1 MSNNKTLRAFLV
13 VLLVLSFSTTLFA
26 QRQKRTD
33 ETPASTGPAKTRVEA
48 DAVKTDSRSMK
59 AREETIRELTELLK
73 EMPDSHPKKPGQYRR
88 LAELYWE
95 KARGIKAVIMD
106 EYNKKID
113 KYYEMNDPN
122 APMPE
127 LNLDQSLEWNKK
139 AIEICDFIIKKYPNY
154 QGLDEVYFFMASNL
168 METGQSLAAVRYYT
182 LVVEKFKDSK
192 YASDSYFEMGE
203 YFFNNNNVFKA
214 IPNYEA
220 IIKKYPDNKFY
231 GFALYK
237 YAWCM
242 YNVGEY
248 EKSVELFQKVV
259 EVAEKINDQ
268 SLKEDALNDMVAPY
282 AEAGSVDEAEKYF
295 KTIVKEQKYFIA
307 VLKRLAQIY
316 FDQDRSEEAIKIYRK
331 LQDEAPERPEGP
343 VWQKQIVECYK
354 KLNKKDKV
362 REEIINL
369 VKNYADANARWV
381 KANEK
386 DEAAL
391 ESAQQTAEAA
401 LRILT
406 VEYHN
411 EARKTK
417 SPETWKIV
425 GELYPIY
432 LNYFPKS
439 EASYDMRFNYAEYLY
454 DHKKYTEAGDEY
466 QKVADMNPKGHHFED
481 ASFGA
486 VSCFGALLEEDQERA
501 KKEAQNRIA
510 KAKQEKSGEISAD
523 LVKAADD
530 KDADKKD
537 KVADENKEKP
547 IPELHQKFITAC
559 DTYIK
564 NIPRSKY
571 LVDIIYK
578 QAITYYVFN
587 HFDKAVPV
595 FEMIVQKYPRHELA
609 EFSAD
614 LIMDSLN
621 MARDWEA
628 INNKSREFLK
638 NSALLSGR
646 NRLKADLEKF
656 KEMATFYSADIPHKH
671 GKSLESADRYM
682 AFVNEFQKS
691 KFNDVAMYNA
701 IVYYQ
706 KGGDLNKSIRVQE
719 QFLRSSEDVYKKS
732 PHRDKIMFGL
742 AKNYHA
748 IAEYDKAAQLYVD
761 FVEKSPQGQDAGDAV
776 YNAAVLYAS
785 LGDTEKAIDNYR
797 LYVKTYAKDDN
808 EKAKIALNYGY
819 IWMRKGKNFYDK
831 ANKGFDT
838 FVAEHTEMKGLADYY
853 YIDEN
858 GKKKPVEAANKIAVE
873 KGQPD
878 TIIALYGAK
887 MKMAKELGNTKEY
900 YKNVDKILQIF
911 RGAEFKEKTELGENS
926 RDIIAEVLLEEL
938 NPEFKEYTAV
948 NFDKISFPKKHK
960 GYELIQ
966 LGFDIED
973 GKIISLGE
981 ANPDEMYPEEKANLK
996 AAVKIKDEFNKVSQ
1010 ERMTKKI
1017 ELAAS
1022 LSQEYEKVL
1031 GATMSPRFTP
1041 AILYYMGMIYKD
1053 LTDQMFDAPIAPWL
1067 SDAQIEQYKTML
1079 DEQAIKAQQKAV
1091 EAFETAM
1098 KKGYESSVYNEWV
1111 AKAKYELRFFQE
1123 VTGGKYY
1130 DENEI
1135 VPAPNMIET
1144 SSLIGKIDTD
1154 FKFPEISDEER
1165 AKLKQSM
1172 NRSTVQSEPAAQP
1185 AAEQVEQPE
1194 QAAEAPAEQAEQA
1207 VEEQAEPADE
1217 NVESNEEQGE

>member
-1 MSNNKTLRAFLV
+1 MLNNKTIRIFLA
-13 VLLVLSFSTTLFA
+13 VLLVLSFSLTLSA
-26 QRQKRTD
+26 QRKKRDD
-33 ETPASTGPAKTRVEA
+33 ETTASTGPAKARIETSN
-48 DAVKTDSRSMK
+48 VKTDSKSMEKRDEAIKQLNELIKDYPEGPRK
-59 AREETIRELTELLK
+59 AEI
-73 EMPDSHPKKPGQYRR
+73 YRR

-139 AIEICDFIIKKYPNY
+139 AIEVCDYIIKKYPTFQN
-154 QGLDEVYFFMASNL
+154 LDEVYFFMASNL

-182 LVVEKFKDSK
+182 LVVEKFQNSK
-192 YASDSYFEMGE
+192 FASDAYFEMGE

-214 IPNYEA
+214 IPNYKA
-220 IIKKYPDNKFY
+220 IIDKYPDNKFY

-248 EKSVELFQKVV
+248 EQSVKLFQQVV
-259 EVAEKINDQ
+259 EVADKINDL

-282 AEAGSVDEAEKYF
+282 AESGSVDEAEKYF
-295 KTIVKEQKYFIA
+295 KNIVKEQKYFIA

-331 LQDEAPERPEGP
+331 LQQEAPERPEGP
-343 VWQKQIVECYK
+343 TWQKQIVECYK
-354 KLNKKDKV
+354 KLNNKDAV
-362 REEIINL
+362 RKEIINL
-369 VKNYADANARWV
+369 VANYADKNARWV

-386 DEAAL
+386 DEATI
-391 ESAQQTAEAA
+391 ESALQTAEAA

-406 VEYHN
+406 VDYHN

-417 SPETWKIV
+417 NDGTWKIV
-425 GELYPIY
+425 GELYPTY
-432 LNYFPKS
+432 LKYFPKS

-454 DHKKYTEAGDEY
+454 DHKKYTEAGDQY
-466 QKVADMNPKGHHFED
+466 QAVADMNPKGHHFED
-481 ASFGA
+481 ASYGA
-486 VSCFGALLEEDQERA
+486 VSCFGALLEAEQERA

-537 KVADENKEKP
+537 KVADENKAKQ

-646 NRLKADLEKF
+646 NRLKTDLEKF
-656 KEMATFYSADIPHKH
+656 KEMATFYSADIPHKN

-706 KGGDLNKSIRVQE
+706 KGGDLYKSIRVQE
-719 QFLRSSEDVYKKS
+719 QFLRESDDVYKKS

-742 AKNYHA
+742 AKNYEA
-748 IAEYDKAAQLYVD
+748 IAYYDKAAQLYID
-761 FVEKSPQGQDAGDAV
+761 FVEKSPQSKDAGDAV

-785 LGDTEKAIDNYR
+785 LGETEKAIDNYT
-797 LYVKTYAKDDN
+797 LYVNKYAKDDK
-808 EKAKIALNYGY
+808 EKSEIALNYGY
-819 IWMRKGKNFYDK
+819 IWMRKGKTFYDK
-831 ANKGFDT
+831 ANKGFDR
-838 FVAEHTEMKGLADYY
+838 FVAEHTVMNGIKEYY

-858 GKKKPVEAANKIAVE
+858 GKKKPVDAVNKINVE
-873 KGQPD
+873 KGEPN

-887 MKMAKELGNTKEY
+887 MKMAKELNNTKEY
-900 YKNVDKILQIF
+900 YKSVDKILQIF
-911 RGAEFKEKTELGENS
+911 RGAEFKEKADLNELS
-926 RDIIAEVLLEEL
+926 RDTVAEAMLEE
-938 NPEFKEYTAV
+938 NVPEYNEYMAIK
-948 NFDKISFPKKHK
+948 FDNIPFAKKHK

-966 LGFDIED
+966 AGFDMED

-981 ANPDEMYPEEKANLK
+981 ANPDELYPEEKASLK
-996 AAVKIKDEFNKVSQ
+996 AAVKIKDDFNKIIE
-1010 ERMTKKI
+1010 ERLTKKAD
-1017 ELAAS
+1017 LAVS
-1022 LSQEYEKVL
+1022 LAGKYEQIL
-1031 GATMSPRFTP
+1031 TATASPRLTP
-1041 AILYYMGMIYKD
+1041 AILYYIGKIFKD
-1053 LTDQMFDAPIAPWL
+1053 MSDQVFAAPTPPWFN
-1067 SDAQIEQYKTML
+1067 DAQIESYKQQL
-1079 DEQAIKAQQKAV
+1079 DEKAIGARKNAV
-1091 EAFETAM
+1091 DHFEMALR
-1098 KKGYESSVYNEWV
+1098 KGYETSVYNEWV
-1111 AKAKYELRFFQE
+1111 AKAKYELRFFQD
-1123 VTGGKYY
+1123 VTDGKYY

-1135 VPAPNMIET
+1135 VPPSDMIET

-1165 AKLKQSM
+1165 AKLRNAV
-1172 NRSTVQSEPAAQP
+1172 NRSQAAPQPTEPSS
-1185 AAEQVEQPE
+1185 
-1194 QAAEAPAEQAEQA
+1194 AAEADKTQQESESKAEKSDEK
-1207 VEEQAEPADE
+1207 VEDNQ
-1217 NVESNEEQGE
+1217 EEGE

>member
-873 KGQPD
+873 KGQPN

-887 MKMAKELGNTKEY
+887 MKMAKEQGNTKEY

-911 RGAEFKEKTELGENS
+911 RGAEFKEKEDLDQLSKDTV
-926 RDIIAEVLLEEL
+926 AEALLEEL
-938 NPEFKEYTAV
+938 LPEYNEYMSIK
-948 NFDKISFPKKHK
+948 FDNIPFAKKHK
-960 GYELIQ
+960 GYEFLQ
-966 LGFDIED
+966 LGFDVED
-973 GKIISLGE
+973 GKIIHHGD
-981 ANPDEMYPEEKANLK
+981 ANPDELYPDEKANLK
-996 AAVKIKDEFNKVSQ
+996 AAAKVKDEFNKISQ

-1017 ELAAS
+1017 ELTVS
-1022 LSQEYEKVL
+1022 LSQKYEQII
-1031 GATMSPRFTP
+1031 ASTASPRFTP
-1041 AILYYMGMIYKD
+1041 AVLYYIGKIYKD
-1053 LTDQMFDAPIAPWL
+1053 LTDQMFNAPIAPWL
-1067 SDAQIEQYKTML
+1067 SEAQISEYKNYL
-1079 DEQAIKAQQKAV
+1079 DEKAFGAQKNAV
-1091 EAFETAM
+1091 TYFETAM

-1135 VPAPNMIET
+1135 VPASNMIET

-1194 QAAEAPAEQAEQA
+1194 QAAEAPVEQAEQA

>member
-1 MSNNKTLRAFLV
+1 MSNNKTLRVFLA
-13 VLLVLSFSTTLFA
+13 VLLVLCFSMTLSA
-26 QRQKRTD
+26 QRKKRED
-33 ETPASTGPAKTRVEA
+33 ETTASSTPAKARVETA
-48 DAVKTDSRSMK
+48 AVKTDSKSMQ
-59 AREETIRELTELLK
+59 ARDKSIEELTSLLK
-73 EMPDSHPKKPGQYRR
+73 DAPETPRKAGHYRR

-95 KARGIKAVIMD
+95 KARSIKAVIMD

-139 AIEICDFIIKKYPNY
+139 AIEICDYIIKKYPTY

-168 METGQSLAAVRYYT
+168 METGQALAAVRYYT
-182 LVVEKFKDSK
+182 LVVEKFQNSK
-192 YASDSYFEMGE
+192 FASDAYFEMGE

-214 IPNYEA
+214 IPNYKA
-220 IIKKYPDNKFY
+220 IIDKYPDNKFY

-248 EKSVELFQKVV
+248 EQSVKLFQQVV
-259 EVAEKINDQ
+259 EVADKINDL

-282 AEAGSVDEAEKYF
+282 AESGSVDEAEKYF
-295 KTIVKEQKYFIA
+295 KNIVKEQKYFIA

-331 LQDEAPERPEGP
+331 LQQEAPERPEGP
-343 VWQKQIVECYK
+343 TWQKQIVECYK
-354 KLNKKDKV
+354 KLNNKDAV
-362 REEIINL
+362 RQEIINL
-369 VKNYADANARWV
+369 VAKYADANASWV

-386 DEAAL
+386 DEATI

-406 VEYHN
+406 VDYHN

-417 SPETWKIV
+417 HDATWKIV

-432 LNYFPKS
+432 LKYFPKS

-454 DHKKYTEAGDEY
+454 DHKKYTEAGDQY
-466 QKVADMNPKGHHFED
+466 QAVADMNPKGHHFED
-481 ASFGA
+481 ASYGA
-486 VSCFGALLEEDQERA
+486 VSCFGALLEAEQEKA

-537 KVADENKEKP
+537 KVADENKAKQ

-656 KEMATFYSADIPHKH
+656 KEMATFYAADLPHKN

-706 KGGDLNKSIRVQE
+706 KGGDLYKSIRVQE
-719 QFLRSSEDVYKKS
+719 QFLRESDDVYKKS

-742 AKNYHA
+742 AKNYEA
-748 IAEYDKAAQLYVD
+748 IAYYDKAAQLYID
-761 FVEKSPQGQDAGDAV
+761 FVEKSPQSKDAGDAV

-785 LGDTEKAIDNYR
+785 LGETEKAIDNYT
-797 LYVKTYAKDDN
+797 LYVNKYAKDDK
-808 EKAKIALNYGY
+808 EKSEIALNYGY
-819 IWMRKGKNFYDK
+819 IWMRKGKTFYDK
-831 ANKGFDT
+831 ANKGFDR
-838 FVAEHTEMKGLADYY
+838 FVADHTDMKGLKDYY

-858 GKKKPVEAANKIAVE
+858 GKKKPVEAVNKVVVE
-873 KGQPD
+873 KGEVN

-900 YKNVDKILQIF
+900 YKSIDKILQIS
-911 RGAEFKEKTELGENS
+911 RGAEFKEKAELNELS
-926 RDIIAEVLLEEL
+926 RDTVAEALLEEL
-938 NPEFKEYTAV
+938 IPEYNEYMSIK
-948 NFDKISFPKKHK
+948 FDNIPFAKKHK
-960 GYELIQ
+960 GYELLQ
-966 LGFDIED
+966 LGFDVED
-973 GKIISLGE
+973 GKIIHHGD
-981 ANPDEMYPEEKANLK
+981 ANPDELYPDEKANLK
-996 AAVKIKDEFNKVSQ
+996 AAAKVKDEFNKISQ
-1010 ERMTKKI
+1010 DRMTKKI
-1017 ELAAS
+1017 ELTVS
-1022 LSQEYEKVL
+1022 LSQKYEQII
-1031 GATMSPRFTP
+1031 GITASPRFTP
-1041 AILYYMGMIYKD
+1041 AVLYYIGKIYKD
-1053 LTDQMFDAPIAPWL
+1053 LTDQMFNAPIAPWL
-1067 SDAQIEQYKTML
+1067 SEAQISEYKNYL
-1079 DEQAIKAQQKAV
+1079 DEKAFGAQKNAV
-1091 EAFETAM
+1091 TYFETAM

-1135 VPAPNMIET
+1135 VPPSDMIET

-1154 FKFPEISDEER
+1154 YKFPEISEEER
-1165 AKLKQSM
+1165 AKLRNAV
-1172 NRSTVQSEPAAQP
+1172 NRSKTVQPAQQEAAPASEGEAQKAPEAP
-1185 AAEQVEQPE
+1185 AAEESPE
-1194 QAAEAPAEQAEQA
+1194 EA
-1207 VEEQAEPADE
+1207 D
-1217 NVESNEEQGE
+1217 NEDNQGEEGEE

>member
-1 MSNNKTLRAFLV
+1 MISNKKFRFIVAI
-13 VLLVLSFSTTLFA
+13 LLVLSFTLTLSA
-26 QRQKRTD
+26 QRKKREED
-33 ETPASTGPAKTRVEA
+33 ETVSTGPAKTRVETGEK
-48 DAVKTDSRSMK
+48 VKTDSK
-59 AREETIRELTELLK
+59 AMAARDDAIKQLNELIKDYPEGPRK
-73 EMPDSHPKKPGQYRR
+73 AEVYRR

-106 EYNKKID
+106 EFNKKTD

-127 LNLDQSLEWNKK
+127 LVLDAAWEWNKK
-139 AIEICDFIIKKYPNY
+139 AIDVCDYIIKKYPTF
-154 QGLDEVYFFMASNL
+154 QGIDEVYFFMASNQ
-168 METGQSLAAVRYYT
+168 MEIGQSLAAVRYYT
-182 LVVEKFKDSK
+182 LVVEKFQNSK
-192 YASDSYFEMGE
+192 FAPDAYFEMGE

-214 IPNYEA
+214 MPNYKA
-220 IIKKYPDNKFY
+220 IIEKHKDNKFY

-248 EKSVELFQKVV
+248 EESVKLFQEVV
-259 EVAEKINDQ
+259 VNAEKIKDL
-268 SLKEDALNDMVAPY
+268 SLKEDAMNDMVAPY
-282 AEAGSVDEAEKYF
+282 AEAGNVDDAEKYF
-295 KTIVKEQKYFIA
+295 KNVVKEQKYFIA
-307 VLKRLAQIY
+307 VLKRLAGIY
-316 FDQDRSEEAIKIYRK
+316 FDQDKSDEAIKIYRK
-331 LQDEAPERPEGP
+331 LQQEAPERPEAP
-343 VWQKQIVECYK
+343 TWQKQIVECYK
-354 KLNKKDKV
+354 KLNNKDAV
-362 REEIINL
+362 RKEIVVL
-369 VKNYADANARWV
+369 VANYADANARWV

-386 DEAAL
+386 DEATL

-406 VEYHN
+406 VDYHN

-417 SPETWKIV
+417 TAETWKIV
-425 GELYPIY
+425 GELYPTY
-432 LNYFPKS
+432 LKYFPKS

-454 DHKKYTEAGDEY
+454 DHKKYTEAGDQY
-466 QKVADMNPKGHHFED
+466 QAVADMNPKGHHFED
-481 ASFGA
+481 ASYGA
-486 VSCFGALLEEDQERA
+486 VSCFGALLESEQEKA

-510 KAKQEKSGEISAD
+510 KSKQDGSGEIQKD
-523 LVKAADD
+523 LVKTADD
-530 KDADKKD
+530 KDAGKKD
-537 KVADENKEKP
+537 VVADEFKP
-547 IPELHQKFITAC
+547 KQIPELHQKFITAC

-571 LVDIIYK
+571 LVDIIYR
-578 QAITYYVFN
+578 QAITYYAFN

-595 FEMIVQKYPRHELA
+595 FEMIVQKYPRNDLA
-609 EFSAD
+609 EYSAD

-621 MARDWEA
+621 MARDWEQ

-656 KEMATFYSADIPHKH
+656 KEMATFYSADIPHKN

-706 KGGDLNKSIRVQE
+706 KGGDLYKSIRVQE
-719 QFLRSSEDVYKKS
+719 QFLRENDDVYKKS

-742 AKNYHA
+742 AKNYEA
-748 IAEYDKAAQLYVD
+748 IAYYDKAAQLYID
-761 FVEKSPQGQDAGDAV
+761 FVEKAPNSTDAGDAV
-776 YNAAVLYAS
+776 YNAAVLYES
-785 LGDTEKAIDNYR
+785 IGETEKAIDNYR
-797 LYVKTYAKDDN
+797 LYVEKYSKDDK
-808 EKAKIALNYGY
+808 EKDSIALKYGY
-819 IWMRKGKNFYDK
+819 IWMAKGPTFYDK
-831 ANKGFDT
+831 AEKGFDK
-838 FVAEHTEMKGLADYY
+838 FVAEHTTINGMKDFY
-853 YIDEN
+853 YIDDA
-858 GKKKPVEAANKIAVE
+858 GKKKAVSEANKIAVE
-873 KGQPD
+873 KGHSN
-878 TIIALYGAK
+878 TLIALYGAK
-887 MKMAKELGNTKEY
+887 MKMYKENKNTKEY
-900 YKNVDKILQIF
+900 YKAVDKVLQIF
-911 RGAEFKEKTELGENS
+911 RGAEFKEKEDLNEIS

-938 NPEFKEYTAV
+938 NPEFKEYMAV

-966 LGFDIED
+966 LGFDVED

-1135 VPAPNMIET
+1135 VPASDMIET
-1144 SSLIGKIDTD
+1144 SSLIGKIDD
-1154 FKFPEISDEER
+1154 NFNFPKISDEER
-1165 AKLKQSM
+1165 AKLKRTL
-1172 NRSTVQSEPAAQP
+1172 NAPKAAPAAPAEQSEPAAAP
-1185 AAEQVEQPE
+1185 AAIQ
-1194 QAAEAPAEQAEQA
+1194 
-1207 VEEQAEPADE
+1207 EEPKADAEPAEEAESSKPTE
-1217 NVESNEEQGE
+1217 NEGEGE